1 MDARPEVS
9 VTLSFLCNGAPV
21 ALVSKGPV
29 LLTKL
34 GIEALRLLV
43 SSPVVLLYPCR
54 RTCH

>member
-1 MDARPEVS
+1 MDARPEVP
-9 VTLSFLCNGAPV
+9 VTPSFLCNGAPV